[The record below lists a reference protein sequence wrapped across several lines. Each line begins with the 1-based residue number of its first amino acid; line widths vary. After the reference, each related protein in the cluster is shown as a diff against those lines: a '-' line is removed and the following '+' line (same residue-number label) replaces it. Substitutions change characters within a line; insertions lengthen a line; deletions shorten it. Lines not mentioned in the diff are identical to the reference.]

1 VTADRRRLVIDGA
14 AKAYGNTKAL
24 AGLSLVAE
32 GGRITGIAGPNGAG
46 KSTLVKALAGEIG
59 LDSGRISLTGAAG
72 ADADGV
78 PASAVV
84 AVVHQETSL
93 FPNLTVAENLA
104 AAHPASGW
112 RLPHTT
118 DADVR
123 TMRQLGILAQQHRRV
138 IDCSLVVRQLT
149 EIARA
154 LIAED
159 ADVLLLDEPNSA
171 LTEAESAVFF
181 ERVTALRDEG
191 RIVLLVTH
199 RLPDLVSYCDQVAI
213 VRDGRVSAELVGGEI
228 TEKRIA
234 EELVVDIELG
244 GRAVENDEP
253 IVPPARAPRALVVE
267 GWTHDRGRFSGIG
280 FRAEP
285 GTVTA
290 ILGNEG
296 SGARDLLRSL
306 GGFGRATGKCG
317 LEGAR
322 IAYSSQF
329 MPAERQVSLFS
340 NLDVRE
346 NLVSRLGSPAIAS
359 RAGWLRRTALAEVAR
374 DLFRRFLVRGA
385 TPASSIRSLSGGNQ
399 QKVAIAAAAAAAPD
413 VLLLEEPTRGVDVS
427 SKAEIYRLLGD
438 YAASGRVVVVYCSE
452 VTEVFELADRF
463 LVIEKGR
470 MVMEREVSEFASV
483 TELAGAVAD
492 AVKVFDEEHT
502 A

>member
-1 VTADRRRLVIDGA
+1 
-14 AKAYGNTKAL
+14 
-24 AGLSLVAE
+24 
-32 GGRITGIAGPNGAG
+32 
-46 KSTLVKALAGEIG
+46 
-59 LDSGRISLTGAAG
+59 
-72 ADADGV
+72 
-78 PASAVV
+78 
-84 AVVHQETSL
+84 
-93 FPNLTVAENLA
+93 
-104 AAHPASGW
+104 
-112 RLPHTT
+112 
-118 DADVR
+118 
-123 TMRQLGILAQQHRRV
+123 M
-138 IDCSLVVRQLT
+138 
-149 EIARA
+149 
-154 LIAED
+154 
-159 ADVLLLDEPNSA
+159 
-171 LTEAESAVFF
+171 
-181 ERVTALRDEG
+181 
-191 RIVLLVTH
+191 
-199 RLPDLVSYCDQVAI
+199 
-213 VRDGRVSAELVGGEI
+213 
-228 TEKRIA
+228 
-234 EELVVDIELG
+234 
-244 GRAVENDEP
+244 
-253 IVPPARAPRALVVE
+253 
-267 GWTHDRGRFSGIG
+267 
-280 FRAEP
+280 
-285 GTVTA
+285 TA

>member
-1 VTADRRRLVIDGA
+1 MITGTRRLIVNDA

-46 KSTLVKALAGEIG
+46 KSTLIKALAGEVT
-59 LDSGRISLTGAAG
+59 LDSGQISLAG
-72 ADADGV
+72 TARAGTDGIAV
-78 PASAVV
+78 PAAV

-112 RLPHTT
+112 GLPRTT
-118 DADVR
+118 GADLR
-123 TMRQLGILAQQHRRV
+123 TMRQLGILAQQDQRV

-171 LTEAESAVFF
+171 LTEAESMVFF

-199 RLPDLVSYCDQVAI
+199 RLPDLVSYCDSVAI
-213 VRDGRVSAELVGGEI
+213 VRDGRVSVELTGGAM

-234 EELVVDIELG
+234 EELVVDMETG
-244 GRAVENDEP
+244 GLVVDNEER
-253 IVPPARAPRALVVE
+253 IVAPTSAPRALVVKA
-267 GWTHDRGRFSGIG
+267 WTHDRGRFYDIG

-290 ILGNEG
+290 IIGNEG

-306 GGFGRATGKCG
+306 AGFGRATGSCG
-317 LEGAR
+317 LEGTTS
-322 IAYSSQF
+322 AYSSQY

-346 NLVSRLGSPAIAS
+346 NLVSRLGYPTIAS
-359 RAGWLRRTALAEVAR
+359 RAGWVRRTALTDVAR

-438 YAASGRVVVVYCSE
+438 YASSGRAVVVYCSE

-463 LVIEKGR
+463 LVIEKGH
-470 MVMEREVSEFASV
+470 MVMDREVSEFASV
-483 TELAGAVAD
+483 TALAGAVAVG
-492 AVKVFDEEHT
+492 VKAFDEEHS